1 MKAIPSLTYIFQRS
15 KALSDLRLGKQILAC
30 VLAFALLLPMLPQTA
45 SAAQEQDQE
54 AQAPAQPSQAPP
66 YTQQTADQLQQLVAP
81 IALYPDSLVAQ
92 VLAASTFPA
101 EIVEADRWVQA
112 NPDLKGDALAQ
123 AVDQQTWD
131 PSVKALT
138 AFPTVLGNMDK
149 NISWTSS
156 LGDAYYNQE
165 QGVMDAIQVM
175 RQKAQQ
181 AGNLKDTPQQ
191 TVQTQD
197 SNIVIQPAQPDVV
210 YVPAYD
216 PWLVYGYPVAAWPGW
231 YPYPG
236 IWWGG
241 PSLYWGGIGFG
252 IGFFGGYGWGWGR
265 WGFDWH
271 NHYAVYNHNRYY
283 SHSNTFYN
291 RNNYYRGGGE
301 RGVAN
306 NVHGGAERGAGERG
320 GGDRGNPG
328 GVYNHPGG
336 RDTPFHG
343 DNQAARGF
351 DQSRG
356 QSGTRSSGFSGYD
369 HGGEARSYSS
379 RGSSSFGG
387 GGGGF
392 HGGGGG
398 GHGGGHR

>member
-1 MKAIPSLTYIFQRS
+1 MMPRTSLTNTNVFQRAATRS
-15 KALSDLRLGKQILAC
+15 SMLSFSARQILAC
-30 VLAFALLLPMLPQTA
+30 VLAFALLLPMLPQPV
-45 SAAQEQDQE
+45 SAAQEQD
-54 AQAPAQPSQAPP
+54 AQASAPPSQAPP
-66 YTQQTADQLQQLVAP
+66 YTQQTPDQLQQLVAP

-101 EIVEADRWVQA
+101 EVVEADRWVQA
-112 NPDLKGDALAQ
+112 NPDLKGDALGQ
-123 AVDQQTWD
+123 AVDQQSWD

-197 SNIVIQPAQPDVV
+197 SNIVIQPTQPDVV

-252 IGFFGGYGWGWGR
+252 IGFYGGFGWGWGH
-265 WGFDWH
+265 WGVGWGGRTVIF
-271 NHYAVYNHNRYY
+271 NNNRYY
-283 SHSNTFYN
+283 SRSNTFYN

-306 NVHGGAERGAGERG
+306 NVRGGGERGAGERG
-320 GGDRGNPG
+320 GGERANAG

-343 DNQAARGF
+343 NTQAARGF

-379 RGSSSFGG
+379 RGASSFGG

-398 GHGGGHR
+398 GGHHR

>member
-1 MKAIPSLTYIFQRS
+1 MKPNTSLTHANIFKLLAAVSMIR
-15 KALSDLRLGKQILAC
+15 AAKQVLAC
-30 VLAFALLLPMLPQTA
+30 VLAFALLLPILPQTV
-45 SAAQEQDQE
+45 SAAQEQDQD
-54 AQAPAQPSQAPP
+54 AQAPAQTSQAPP

-123 AVDQQTWD
+123 AVDQQSWD

-165 QGVMDAIQVM
+165 QGIMDAIQVM

-252 IGFFGGYGWGWGR
+252 IGFYGGFGWGWGH
-265 WGFDWH
+265 WGVGWGGRTVIF
-271 NHYAVYNHNRYY
+271 NNNRYY
-283 SHSNTFYN
+283 SRSNTFYN

-306 NVHGGAERGAGERG
+306 NVHGGAERA
-320 GGDRGNPG
+320 NAG

-343 DNQAARGF
+343 NSQAARGF

-356 QSGTRSSGFSGYD
+356 QTGTRSSGFSGYD

-379 RGSSSFGG
+379 RGSASFGG

-398 GHGGGHR
+398 HGGGHR

>member
-1 MKAIPSLTYIFQRS
+1 MKPRTSLTNVFQPVAS
-15 KALSDLRLGKQILAC
+15 GSNILSLSARQTLAC
-30 VLAFALLLPMLPQTA
+30 VLAFALLVPMFPQPV
-45 SAAQEQDQE
+45 SAAQDQD
-54 AQAPAQPSQAPP
+54 AQAPAQTSQAPP
-66 YTQQTADQLQQLVAP
+66 YTQQTPDQLQQLVAP

-112 NPDLKGDALAQ
+112 HPDLKGDALGQ
-123 AVDQQTWD
+123 AVDQQSWD

-191 TVQTQD
+191 TVQTQGSD
-197 SNIVIQPAQPDVV
+197 IVIQPASPDVV

-236 IWWGG
+236 IWYGG
-241 PSLYWGGIGFG
+241 PSLFWGVGFG
-252 IGFFGGYGWGWGR
+252 IGFYGGFGWGWGH
-265 WGFDWH
+265 WGVGWGGRNVIF
-271 NHYAVYNHNRYY
+271 NNNRYY
-283 SHSNTFYN
+283 SRSNTFYN

-301 RGVAN
+301 RGIAN
-306 NVHGGAERGAGERG
+306 NVRG
-320 GGDRGNPG
+320 GVRGNPG
-328 GVYNHPGG
+328 ENRGVYNRPGG

-343 DNQAARGF
+343 NTQAARGF

-379 RGSSSFGG
+379 RGSSSFGA

-392 HGGGGG
+392 RGGGGGG
-398 GHGGGHR
+398 GHHR

>member
-1 MKAIPSLTYIFQRS
+1 MKPNTSLTHTNIFKLVAAVSMIR
-15 KALSDLRLGKQILAC
+15 AAKQVLAC
-30 VLAFALLLPMLPQTA
+30 VLAFALLLPILPQTV
-45 SAAQEQDQE
+45 SAAQEQDQD
-54 AQAPAQPSQAPP
+54 AQAPAQTSQAPP

-123 AVDQQTWD
+123 AVDQQSWD

-165 QGVMDAIQVM
+165 QGIMDAIQVM

-252 IGFFGGYGWGWGR
+252 IGFYGGFGWGWGH
-265 WGFDWH
+265 WGVGWGGRTVIF
-271 NHYAVYNHNRYY
+271 NNNRYY
-283 SHSNTFYN
+283 SRSNTFYN

-306 NVHGGAERGAGERG
+306 NVHGGAERGGGERA
-320 GGDRGNPG
+320 NAG

-343 DNQAARGF
+343 NTQAARGF

-356 QSGTRSSGFSGYD
+356 QTGTRSSGFSGYD

-379 RGSSSFGG
+379 RGSASFGG

-398 GHGGGHR
+398 HGGGHR